1 MVSPASPLVVS
12 LAAQRAAGTNASAL
26 AVSLQ
31 RLSSGLR
38 VNSARD
44 DAAGLAIAERM
55 TARLRGTQQAAR
67 NANDGI
73 SLFQTAE
80 GALGQMG
87 ERLQRMRELIVQ
99 ALNGTQGAGDRDAL
113 DREVR
118 QSLAELDRQAA
129 AARFNG
135 RALLDGS
142 FGTATFQVGAGA
154 LDGLDVALDA
164 RLRAADLGA
173 IATASTGDLRTAG
186 NRSGGFVFA
195 ATYTTVP
202 ITDLDFSRPEVRFA
216 GGAVRTTG
224 TPPVNYSGGGAAQF
238 TVDGAAVSLA
248 ANYGSLSGLASAV
261 QAQLNAARPGGYAVT
276 QDGTRLSITRSNSTS
291 APVIANASG
300 AAGAFTSATAI
311 PGTAAAPTSNAGFAV
326 DGHRVA
332 LTANHAGDFAAL
344 VADIQGQLDTS
355 ARGAY
360 RVSGSDG
367 GISITRSSGTSPP
380 VVNAFTGAGASVF
393 ASVPQTGLTLAAGDL
408 YVQVGTRARVAVT
421 GSFLTPEALA
431 AGVRAQ
437 VAGVTTLV
445 NGTSGALEIN
455 ATETITLSGT
465 AAAADGALAFTRLVN
480 EAEGSL
486 EDVDAT
492 VSDVARRSLLRIDAA
507 LDRVNAE
514 RAGFGAL
521 QSRFDALVGQLQL
534 EGEQLGAARGRIVDA
549 DMAAESAAL
558 ARRRVLQQAAQA
570 MVAQANALPRQVLA
584 LLR

>member
-1 MVSPASPLVVS
+1 MVSPASPLTVS
-12 LAAQRAAGTNASAL
+12 FAARRAAGTNASAL

-55 TARLRGTQQAAR
+55 TARLRGAQQAVR

-80 GALGQMG
+80 GALGAMG
-87 ERLQRMRELIVQ
+87 ERLQRMRELVVQ
-99 ALNGTQGAGDRDAL
+99 ALNEVTSTADRASL

-118 QSLAELDRQAA
+118 QSLAELDRQASST
-129 AARFNG
+129 RFNG

-154 LDGLDVALDA
+154 LDGLDIALDA
-164 RLRAADLGA
+164 DLRAAELGA
-173 IATASTGDLRTAG
+173 VSTAATSDLRTAG

-195 ATYTTVP
+195 ATYTTVA
-202 ITDLDFSRPEVRFA
+202 ISDLDFSRPEVRFA

-224 TPPVNYSGGGAAQF
+224 TPPLNYSGGGAAQF
-238 TVDGAAVSLA
+238 TVDGASVSLN
-248 ANYGSLSGLASAV
+248 ANYGSLGAVASAM

-276 QDGTRLSITRSNSTS
+276 HDGTRLAITRSNSTS

-300 AAGAFTSATAI
+300 AAGAYTGATSIA
-311 PGTAAAPTSNAGFAV
+311 GTPASPTSNAGFAV
-326 DGHRVA
+326 DGRRVA
-332 LTANHAGDFAAL
+332 VTANHSGNFAAL
-344 VADIQGQLDTS
+344 VADIQGQLDAS

-367 GISITRSSGTSPP
+367 GISITRSTGTAPP
-380 VVNAFTGAGASVF
+380 VVDAFTGAGASVF

-408 YVQVGTRARVAVT
+408 YVQLGTRERVAVT
-421 GSFLTPEALA
+421 GTFLTPESLA

-437 VAGVTTLV
+437 VRGVTTLV
-445 NGTSGALEIN
+445 NDSSGALEIN
-455 ATETITLSGT
+455 ATETITLSG
-465 AAAADGALAFTRLVN
+465 AAAASDGALAFTRLVN

-486 EDVDAT
+486 QDVDAT
-492 VSDVARRSLLRIDAA
+492 LSDVARRSLLRIDAA
-507 LDRVNAE
+507 LDRVNAQ
-514 RAGFGAL
+514 RGSFGAL
-521 QSRFDALVGQLQL
+521 QSRFDAMVGQLRL
-534 EGEQLGAARGRIVDA
+534 EGEHLGAARGRIVDA

-558 ARRRVLQQAAQA
+558 ARRNVLQRAAQA
-570 MVAQANALPRQVLA
+570 MLAQANVMPRQVLA